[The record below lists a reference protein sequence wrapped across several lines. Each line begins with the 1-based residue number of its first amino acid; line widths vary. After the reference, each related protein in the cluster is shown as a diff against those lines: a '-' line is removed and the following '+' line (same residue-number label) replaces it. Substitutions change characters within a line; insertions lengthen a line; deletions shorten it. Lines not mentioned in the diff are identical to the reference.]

1 MSVIKGDITADVLN
15 TTRQTL
21 RLLGI
26 NHSYK
31 GYAYLICAIFL
42 VINNPDILTN
52 ICKGLYIEIA
62 CQFDTSAFCAER
74 NIRTIKNHLWECGDK
89 AVLHEIFGDLY
100 CCKAPTNAAFIDALS
115 YYVMKTLSNR
125 Q

>member
-1 MSVIKGDITADVLN
+1 MFVGKGDVSANVFN

-31 GYAYLICAIFL
+31 GYSYLILAVHL
-42 VINNPDILTN
+42 VIENSDILTN

-62 CQFDTSAFCAER
+62 CQFNTSVSCVER
-74 NIRTIKNHLWECGDK
+74 NIRTIKNHLWKCGDRE
-89 AVLHEIFGDLY
+89 VLRKIFGDLY

-115 YYVMKTLSNR
+115 YYVMESLNNR
-125 Q
+125 